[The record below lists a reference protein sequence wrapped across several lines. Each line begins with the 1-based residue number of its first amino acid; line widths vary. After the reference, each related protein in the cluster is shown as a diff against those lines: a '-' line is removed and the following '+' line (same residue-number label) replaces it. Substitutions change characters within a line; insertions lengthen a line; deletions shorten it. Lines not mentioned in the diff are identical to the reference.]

1 MTTGQRGKS
10 KVERVIDE
18 YGLSGLGEELEELWT
33 REEDRYSLRALAGHF
48 NEQVLRAAM
57 EDAGMRPLE
66 GEVDNT
72 YRLLTDSDVS
82 SGAQRQAE
90 RTLEREGIDVD
101 ELQRDFVSH
110 QAIHTYLR
118 EHRGASQDSEQTPE
132 ERREKAKDT
141 IERLRS
147 RTEAVTANTLE
158 GLARSDQLPVEEFDV
173 IADVRVVDTKTGE
186 AYDVDELL
194 REERS

>member
-1 MTTGQRGKS
+1 MTTGQQGRS
-10 KVERVIDE
+10 KVERVIDA
-18 YGLSGLGEELEELWT
+18 YGLTGLGEELEERWT
-33 REEDRYSLRALAGHF
+33 REEDRYSLRALADYF
-48 NEQVLRAAM
+48 NERVLRASM
-57 EDAGMRPLE
+57 EAAGMRPLE

-72 YRLLTDSDVS
+72 YRLLTDADVS

-101 ELQRDFVSH
+101 DLRTDFVSH
-110 QAIHTYLR
+110 QAVHTYLR
-118 EHRGASQDSEQTPE
+118 EHRGASQNTERTPE
-132 ERREKAKDT
+132 ERRQKARDT

-173 IADVRVVDTKTGE
+173 VADVRVVDTETGE
-186 AYDVDELL
+186 AYDVDDLL
-194 REERS
+194 RSD